1 MSTFEILF
9 AASYVTFAIMWS
21 GYLMFDIAADNKKNG
36 ELNWYHVISIAI
48 MLNLALFIIAK
59 FGLEGGIF

>member
-1 MSTFEILF
+1 MSAFEILF

-21 GYLMFDIAADNKKNG
+21 GYLMFDNG
-36 ELNWYHVISIAI
+36 ELNWDHVISIVI

>member
-1 MSTFEILF
+1 MSAFEIFF

-48 MLNLALFIIAK
+48 MLNLALFMIVK
-59 FGLEGGIF
+59 FGSE